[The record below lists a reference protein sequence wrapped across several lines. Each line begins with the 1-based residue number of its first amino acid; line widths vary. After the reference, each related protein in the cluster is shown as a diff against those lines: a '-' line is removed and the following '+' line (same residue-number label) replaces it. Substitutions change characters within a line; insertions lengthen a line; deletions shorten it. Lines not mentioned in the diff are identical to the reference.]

1 MPTIRVQS
9 VGDKAILSKEE
20 LDELLALARQSE
32 DVIVEMDDVP
42 TFAIMRL
49 AEEGKAFD
57 FWHDVAEDIYT
68 LADGEPL

>member
-20 LDELLALARQSE
+20 LDQLIALARQNE
-32 DVIVEMDDVP
+32 DVTVEIDDVP

-49 AEEGKAFD
+49 AEQGKAFD
-57 FWHDVAEDIYT
+57 FWRDEAEDIYS
-68 LADGEPL
+68 G